1 MPARKR
7 KAPVEAPA
15 EAEVEVEREH
25 KTRTYTSDQLH
36 DLSRGNLVA
45 YFCPEVNGATYDE
58 VEEYT
63 GMKQSRANMFHLLA
77 APAKEKKDIKSWL
90 VPPMAVDWPVDKF
103 VQNMKPL
110 KFLEVVL
117 ANPQA
122 IDVIRNEMLT
132 EATAMK
138 LTKQTRETKMSAVFD
153 DRPDDERP
161 LRDAVKKPDARWPTA
176 MGIMNAK
183 GSFWCNHF
191 QERLSWCSWSA
202 GIQLEYSIKQRCEP
216 CFAAMQHCSNFFQCL
231 VKQEFAAI
239 QKSYDDA
246 KDHKKWQDGKRIS
259 GEFVEFLTLLKE
271 LLDKVMTPL
280 FVELNPSFNKN
291 LIQKDIKDFMK
302 TLPWFRGW
310 IGDSTGVEVLVT
322 RAIRESDVSVASAK
336 VRVVERYKFR
346 LQRPKHV
353 SETELLIG
361 FRKLIN
367 IVYLGD
373 DKKLEPSTTYPL
385 GKLILFEDT
394 PADYRRAAA
403 AALLLQAAVG
413 SRARGILA
421 VNIID
426 RCSLTLSEDKLGD
439 DPKDIRLSYATME
452 ENLVIV
458 RRLTKSRD
466 PTKKAVWDYLNSNEW
481 TKEDDKDM
489 EVEDVAEIAT
499 GYRKGRPIEAMEGY
513 LERRTEEANKV
524 ITKPLIWQLFD
535 LSTYYKLWDSSK
547 LYDKD
552 DEGEISSPV
561 DVFFTLLASMRACV
575 LDPILAKGTDWAT
588 MSLSASEFAQPA
600 VQDAKIHDPEVTKVV
615 KSWVKR
621 MNTVAASVF
630 PPAIANGSH
639 DMRRVYVAYGYELFA
654 KDRMKETGWANR
666 VLAHDSI
673 AVSNIYTSLKI
684 DLGVAGH
691 ERSLPEYTIA
701 QLEMVLKQLLDV
713 GAKYDELKK
722 CCDRKPGTAAAAP
735 AGYTLLAP
743 ERRDERDHKHGDD
756 EDKGDDHEPPDEID
770 EAKAVAGPAPGYA
783 RLTDKSGRDV
793 DLPKLPRLR
802 RGTDQDEELR
812 ERRYAAVFEL
822 LTSNDVAVN
831 CHNLQQMGIPKLKG
845 RCGEAAVTISKLMD
859 K

>member
-7 KAPVEAPA
+7 KAPEEKGTPS
-15 EAEVEVEREH
+15 
-25 KTRTYTSDQLH
+25 RTYTSDELRE
-36 DLSRGNLVA
+36 LSRANLVA
-45 YFCPEVNGATYDE
+45 YFCPEVSSGVYDE
-58 VEEYT
+58 VLGISGIEQLRENKFHFADAPP
-63 GMKQSRANMFHLLA
+63 KQ
-77 APAKEKKDIKSWL
+77 KKDIKSWL
-90 VPPMAVDWPVDKF
+90 VPPIAVDWPA
-103 VQNMKPL
+103 L
-110 KFLEVVL
+110 KFKANMTPLAFIKVVL
-117 ANPQA
+117 ANPAA
-122 IDVIRNEMLT
+122 IAVIRNEMQT

-138 LTKQTRETKMSAVFD
+138 LTKQTRETKMSAVFPDRRED
-153 DRPDDERP
+153 DRP
-161 LRDAVKKPDARWPTA
+161 LRDAIKKPDKRWQEA
-176 MGIMNAK
+176 MDIMNAK

-202 GIQLEYSIKQRCEP
+202 GLQLEKSRAKRCDP
-216 CFAAMQHCSNFFQCL
+216 CEIAMEHCSNFFQCI

-239 QKSYDDA
+239 EKNYDEA
-246 KDHKKWQDGKRIS
+246 KDKKTWQVS
-259 GEFVEFLTLLKE
+259 GRVSEKFMEFLNLLKQ
-271 LLDKVMTPL
+271 LLDEVMTPL

-291 LIQKDIKDFMK
+291 LIQKDIKDHMK
-302 TLPWFRGW
+302 TVPWFREW
-310 IGDSTGVEVLVT
+310 IGDATGIEVLVT
-322 RAIRESDVSVASAK
+322 KAIRESDVSVASAK

-353 SETELLIG
+353 AETDLLIG
-361 FRKLIN
+361 FRKLMN
-367 IVYLGD
+367 IVFMGD
-373 DKKLEPSTTYPL
+373 DTSVGPSTTLPL
-385 GKLILFEDT
+385 GKYIIFGDS
-394 PADYRRAAA
+394 PADNKRVAA

-421 VNIID
+421 INIID
-426 RCSLTLSEDKLGD
+426 RCSLMLSEEKLGD
-439 DPKDIRLSYATME
+439 APKDIRLSYATTE
-452 ENLVIV
+452 DNLVIV

-466 PTKKAVWDYLNSNEW
+466 PTKKAVWDFLNSNEW

-489 EVEDVAEIAT
+489 EIEDVAEIAT
-499 GYRKGRPIEAMEGY
+499 GYRKGKPIEAMEGY

-535 LSTYYKLWDSSK
+535 LKTYYKLWNVDPF
-547 LYDKD
+547 YYKD
-552 DEGEISSPV
+552 DEGEQFAPI
-561 DVFFTLLASMRACV
+561 DVFFNLLASVRTAV
-575 LDPILAKGTDWAT
+575 LD
-588 MSLSASEFAQPA
+588 SLSDTDPDMVALTLSATEPAQPT
-600 VQDAKIHDPEVTKVV
+600 VQDAEIHDPKVTKVV

-621 MNTVAASVF
+621 MNAVAASVF

-691 ERSLPEYTIA
+691 ERSLPEHITA
-701 QLEMVLKQLLDV
+701 QLDMVMKQLTDV

-756 EDKGDDHEPPDEID
+756 EDKGDDPKPPDEID
-770 EAKAVAGPAPGYA
+770 EAKAIAGPAPGYA
-783 RLTDKSGRDV
+783 RVTDKSGRDV